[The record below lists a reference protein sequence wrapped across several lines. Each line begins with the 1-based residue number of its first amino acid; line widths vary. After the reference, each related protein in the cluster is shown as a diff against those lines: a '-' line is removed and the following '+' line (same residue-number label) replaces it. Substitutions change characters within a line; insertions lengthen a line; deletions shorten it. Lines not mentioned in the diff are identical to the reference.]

1 MTLAISTKKQTNPV
15 NEVFGKTSLNHS
27 IALYIPSTFNGNEK
41 IDTSIFVHG
50 TRRLFSEF
58 FGGATSYKATGSWVS
73 DTHGLVNETVHIVQS
88 YADNA
93 SFNTA
98 NLNEVRKFAEYLKAF
113 LRQEAITLE
122 IDNQLY
128 FI

>member
-1 MTLAISTKKQTNPV
+1 MALAISTKKSSNPV
-15 NEVFGKTSLNHS
+15 NEVFGKPALKHS
-27 IALYIPSTFNGNEK
+27 IALYVPSTFNVDEH
-41 IDTSIFVHG
+41 IDNRVFVAS

-58 FGGATSYKATGSWVS
+58 FGGATSFKATGSWVTGNS
-73 DTHGLVNETVHIVQS
+73 VVNESVVIVKS
-88 YADNA
+88 YSSDDD
-93 SFNTA
+93 FNTH
-98 NLNEVRKFAEYLKAF
+98 NLTEVLKFAGYLKEF